1 MIAQRLSLIRE
12 RIQGAC
18 QRVGRHPDAV
28 RLLAVSKTQ
37 PASAVL
43 AAQAAGQPFFGENRV
58 MEARDKI
65 AQLPGNTCQWHL
77 IGPLQR
83 NKVKAAVGLFQMIH
97 TVDSFSL
104 AQALS
109 HCVVGTPPLPV
120 LIQVNVGRETQ
131 KSGVAVEEAETL
143 ARAMAELPGIALRGL
158 MAIPPMAPRPEET
171 RPYFQMLAQLAKDID
186 TQKIPGITMTELSMG
201 MSHDFEVA
209 VEEGAT
215 WVRVGSA
222 LFGNR
227 QQTNS
232 PP

>member
-12 RIQGAC
+12 QIQGAC
-18 QRVGRHPDAV
+18 QRSGRHPDTV

-43 AAQAAGQPFFGENRV
+43 AAISAGQSLFGENRV

-65 AQLPGNTCQWHL
+65 AQLQGSASQWHL

-83 NKVKAAVGLFQMIH
+83 NKVKVAATLFQMIH
-97 TVDSFSL
+97 SVDSFAL

-109 HCVVGTPPLPV
+109 HCMVETPPLPV
-120 LIQVNVGRETQ
+120 LIQVNIGRETQ
-131 KSGVAVEEAETL
+131 KNGVAIEETESL

-158 MAIPPMAPRPEET
+158 MTIPPMTPRAEEA
-171 RPYFQMLAQLAKDID
+171 RPYFRLLAQLAKDID
-186 TQKIPGITMTELSMG
+186 HQKIPGISMTELSMG
-201 MSHDFEVA
+201 MSHDFGVA

-222 LFGNR
+222 LFGER
-227 QQTNS
+227 EQTDS